1 MKANNIKLLIERVL
15 DTYCTKIQ
23 KHEKSSYVELM
34 MDNHKCIEYDGQQYY
49 LPEECSLMDDSD
61 ELLSIMILNSFEYEG

>member
-1 MKANNIKLLIERVL
+1 
-15 DTYCTKIQ
+15 
-23 KHEKSSYVELM
+23 M